1 MLLCWGEGHGSAIHD
16 HADSHCFMK
25 VLKGSL
31 SEIKY
36 TWPQNNGND
45 LITSLEPKCFSGE
58 IGGVNCSDEDKINE
72 DLEPQLQ
79 EIGRTTLKTNE
90 VCYIN
95 GKNILDFNKNQKI
108 NVPHIHRHNW
118 FTSSRKF

>member
-1 MLLCWGEGHGSAIHD
+1 MLFFFGRYTRNLIDEGNHRFNLMILCWGEGHGSAIHD

-45 LITSLEPKCFSGE
+45 LITSLEPKCFAGE

-95 GKNILDFNKNQKI
+95 GKNSLDF
-108 NVPHIHRHNW
+108 
-118 FTSSRKF
+118 S